1 MNNGVHKR
9 AIGYG
14 DLGEAERGR
23 GRGRERERER
33 ERASEREERSSGA
46 TLERS
51 DSPRSPDLQPPHP
64 TPSPSRKIFAL
75 ESTLLK

>member
-1 MNNGVHKR
+1 MDDGVHKR

-14 DLGEAERGR
+14 DLGEG
-23 GRGRERERER
+23 ERERER
-33 ERASEREERSSGA
+33 ESERKERSSGA

>member
-14 DLGEAERGR
+14 DLGEAE
-23 GRGRERERER
+23 RERERER